1 VIWKRVRADAPWVVA
16 ATLLAASTASAQ
28 PVPAP
33 GPGAAAAPAAPASF
47 QPVVNR
53 YCVPCHNARLK
64 TGGLVLEKLDMADI
78 AGHADVWEKVIRK
91 LKGSMM
97 PPAGVARPGPE
108 VLASLEG
115 SLAAALDR
123 AAAAHPNPGR
133 PLLHR
138 FNRAE
143 YANAIR
149 DLLSLDV
156 DVAALLPPD
165 DSSYGF
171 DNVADVLG
179 VSPLLMERYVGAAE
193 KISALAIGDTSIP
206 KTEEVFRLSLDYTQ
220 SYQVEGLPPG
230 TRGGTLIHYTFP
242 LDGDYVIKVRLW
254 KTSVGFVKGLLAP
267 NDIEISVDGRRVH
280 LGTAGGPAD
289 YQQNLLNPDLVARSI
304 EARLRTRVHVTA
316 GPHDV
321 GATFIAISGGMSTG
335 PEGLQ
340 PALAQHDPLYI
351 DGEPAIE
358 RVSIEGPFDPA
369 PPKDTPSRR
378 AIFVCRPTTP
388 AAEPA
393 CARRIVARLA
403 ERAYRRSVTAEDVKP
418 LMGLYQT
425 GRQQGSFDAGIEL
438 ALQGILTNPF
448 FIFRAEHD
456 PAGTSSATVHP
467 VTDFELASRLSF
479 FLWSSIPDDTLLQDA
494 ARNRLHDPAVL
505 EQQVRRMLA
514 DPKSEALV
522 TNFGGQWLQ
531 LRNLPSKRP
540 DREYFDDFDDNL
552 RQSMRR
558 ETELLLDSVFRGD
571 RNVLDLLTANYTFVN
586 ERLARHYGI
595 PGIYGGEFR
604 RITLTDPNRFGLLG
618 QASILFV
625 TSFPDRT
632 SPVVRGRWI
641 LENILGTPPPA
652 PPPNVPPL
660 PDTSKPRTMRERM
673 EAHRANPACASCHR
687 IMDPLGLSLENFDAV
702 GNWRTTDGGNP
713 IDPATT
719 LADGTKVNGPVSLR
733 EALLKKPEM
742 LVGMLT
748 EKLLTYALGRGL
760 DYYDMPAVR
769 QIEREAAAADNH
781 FSAIVLGIVR
791 SVPFQM
797 RAKPAPPLKAASQAS
812 TATGAVR

>member
-1 VIWKRVRADAPWVVA
+1 MKRTRASWLLGTVGTVLTLLVTMQPAGPQAAQTADATQNSA
-16 ATLLAASTASAQ
+16 AAS
-28 PVPAP
+28 
-33 GPGAAAAPAAPASF
+33 F
-47 QPVVNR
+47 RPVVDK
-53 YCVPCHNARLK
+53 YCVSCHNERLK
-64 TGGLVLEKLDMADI
+64 TGGLVLEALDMADV

-91 LKGSMM
+91 VKGNMM
-97 PPAGVARPGPE
+97 PPVGAPRPDAATLSGLVSALATTIDTAAMAR
-108 VLASLEG
+108 
-115 SLAAALDR
+115 
-123 AAAAHPNPGR
+123 PNPGR

-156 DVAALLPPD
+156 DAAVLLPPD

-193 KISALAIGDTSIP
+193 KISALAVGDMSIP
-206 KTEEVFRLSLDYTQ
+206 KTEEIYRLPLDFTQ
-220 SYQVEGLPPG
+220 TYQVEGLPPG
-230 TRGGTLIHYTFP
+230 TRGGTLIKHTFP
-242 LDGDYVIKVRLW
+242 LDGDYVVKVRLW
-254 KTSVGFVKGLLAP
+254 KTSVGFVKGLYAA
-267 NDIEISVDGRRVH
+267 NDIEISLDGKRVH
-280 LGTAGGPAD
+280 MGTAGGPAD
-289 YQQNLLNPDLVARSI
+289 YQQNVLNPELVARSI

-321 GATFIAISGGMSTG
+321 GATFLSISGGMSTG
-335 PEGLQ
+335 PEGLR
-340 PALAQHDPLYI
+340 PTLSQHDPLYI

-369 PPKDTPSRR
+369 PPGNTPSRQ
-378 AIFVCRPTTP
+378 AIFVCRPTK
-388 AAEPA
+388 ASDEPA
-393 CARRIVARLA
+393 CARTILTRLA
-403 ERAYRRSVTAEDVKP
+403 QRAYRRRTTPADLEP
-418 LMGLYQT
+418 LLRLYAS
-425 GRQQGSFDAGIEL
+425 GRQGGTFDNGIEL
-438 ALQGILTNPF
+438 ALEGVLANPF
-448 FIFRAEHD
+448 FLFRSEDD
-456 PAGTSSATVHP
+456 PAGLAAGAAHP
-467 VTDFELASRLSF
+467 ISDVELASRLSF
-479 FLWSSIPDDTLLQDA
+479 FLWSSLPDEPLMQA
-494 ARNRLHDPAVL
+494 ALDGRLHEPAVL

-514 DPKSEALV
+514 DSRSAALV
-522 TNFGGQWLQ
+522 SNFGGQWLQ

-540 DREYFDDFDDNL
+540 EREYFDDFDDNL

-558 ETELLLDSVFRGD
+558 ETELLLDSIIRQD
-571 RNVLDLLTANYTFVN
+571 HNVLDLLTANYTFVN

-595 PGIYGGEFR
+595 PGVYGSQFR
-604 RITLTDPNRFGLLG
+604 QVTLTDPNRFGLLG

-660 PDTSKPRTMRERM
+660 PDSAKPRTMRERM

-702 GNWRTTDGGNP
+702 GNWRTTDNGNA

-719 LADGTKVNGPVSLR
+719 LADGTEVNGPVSLR
-733 EALLKKPEM
+733 AAILRRPDM
-742 LVGMLT
+742 FVGMLT

-760 DYYDMPAVR
+760 DYYDMAAVR
-769 QIEREAAAADNH
+769 KIQRDAAAQDNR
-781 FSAIVLGIVR
+781 FSSIVLGIVN
-791 SVPFQM
+791 SVPFRM
-797 RAKPAPPLKAASQAS
+797 RTKPSKEK
-812 TATGAVR
+812 V